1 VLLREISCNFVDR
14 VLRIRSH
21 KIHETT
27 RSYTKGIRIGVLCK
41 AEPEKFMK
49 PLVAVFLLLISAIA
63 GLAQAPQTE
72 RQQFIRTEAPVIA
85 LTHVRVIDGTGAAPL
100 DDQTIVIDGG
110 KIQSI
115 APSGTAKV
123 PPAAQMHDL
132 KGYTVLPGLVGMH
145 NHMFF
150 PMGGSPPMYS
160 NMGISFPRLYLAL
173 GVTTIRTTGSVVPYT
188 DLEIKKLIDGGRM
201 IGPKMHITAP
211 YLEGA
216 GAFTPVMHALT
227 GPDDARRMVN
237 FWADQGAT
245 SFKAYMNIT
254 RDQLRAAVEEAH
266 KRGLKVTGHLCS
278 IGYREAAEIGIDNLE
293 HGLLADSEFVPN
305 KQPDKCPG
313 AAVGLSLRQLDL
325 NSEAVKETI
334 RILVAKNVAIT
345 STLPVF
351 EAGAPVTQSGIGAAS
366 AVLNPRVLN
375 VMNTDARV
383 RYLSA
388 RARIPADS
396 PTPLLVRKS
405 MDFERAFVAAGGLLI
420 AGLDPTG
427 NGGIVAGFGDL
438 RQVELLVE
446 AGFTP
451 VEAIKIAS
459 LNGAKFL
466 GEDSR
471 IGSIAIGKQ
480 ADLMIVKGN
489 PATTI
494 ADIEKVEIVFKDGVG
509 YDSEKL
515 IQSVQGLVGIR

>member
-1 VLLREISCNFVDR
+1 M
-14 VLRIRSH
+14 
-21 KIHETT
+21 KTT
-27 RSYTKGIRIGVLCK
+27 TAL
-41 AEPEKFMK
+41 
-49 PLVAVFLLLISAIA
+49 FLLFIA
-63 GLAQAPQTE
+63 FVNCLAQAPQSE
-72 RQQFIRTEAPVIA
+72 RQQFIRVEAPVIA
-85 LTHVRVIDGTGAAPL
+85 LIGVRVIDGTGAAPR
-100 DDQTIVIDGG
+100 DDQTIIIVDG

-115 APSGTAKV
+115 GPSAAASV
-123 PPAAQMHDL
+123 PPKAQVLDL

-145 NHMFF
+145 DHMFF

-160 NMGISFPRLYLAL
+160 NMGSSFPRLYLAL
-173 GVTTIRTTGSVVPYT
+173 GVTTIRTTGSVAPDL
-188 DLEIKKLIDGGRM
+188 DLEVKKLIDAGRM

-211 YLEGA
+211 YLEGV
-216 GAFTPVMHALT
+216 GSFTPVMHTLS

-254 RDQLRAAVEEAH
+254 RDELRAAVEEAH

-278 IGYREAAEIGIDNLE
+278 VGYREAAEIGIDNLE
-293 HGLLADSEFVPN
+293 HGLLPDSEFV
-305 KQPDKCPG
+305 KDKKPDQCPG
-313 AAVGLSLRQLDL
+313 AAVSASLRELDI
-325 NSEAVKETI
+325 NSAAVKETI
-334 RILVAKNVAIT
+334 RVLVAKHIALT

-351 EAGAPVTQSGIGAAS
+351 EAGAPLTHKGIGAAS

-375 VMNTDARV
+375 AMNNDARV
-383 RYLSA
+383 RYLTNRS
-388 RARIPADS
+388 RIAADS
-396 PTPLLVRKS
+396 PTAMLVRKS

-427 NGGIVAGFGDL
+427 NGGIVAGFGDQ
-438 RQVELLVE
+438 REVELLVE

-451 VEAIKIAS
+451 VEAIQIAS

-466 GEDSR
+466 GEEAH
-471 IGSIAIGKQ
+471 IGSIAVGKQ
-480 ADLMIVKGN
+480 ADLMVVKGN
-489 PATTI
+489 PAVNI

>member
-1 VLLREISCNFVDR
+1 M
-14 VLRIRSH
+14 
-21 KIHETT
+21 KITIT
-27 RSYTKGIRIGVLCK
+27 II
-41 AEPEKFMK
+41 
-49 PLVAVFLLLISAIA
+49 LIFAA
-63 GLAQAPQTE
+63 CGANLAQTD
-72 RQQFIRTEAPVIA
+72 RQQFIRVEAPVIA
-85 LTHVRVIDGTGAAPL
+85 LTGVRVIDGTGAAPL
-100 DDQTIVIDGG
+100 EDQTIVIAEG

-115 APSGTAKV
+115 GKAIPEK
-123 PPAAQMHDL
+123 AQVLDL

-160 NMGISFPRLYLAL
+160 NMGTSFPRLYLAL

-188 DLEIKKLIDGGRM
+188 DLEIKKLIDSGRM

-216 GAFTPVMHALT
+216 GAFTPVMHELKD
-227 GPDDARRMVN
+227 PEDARRMVN

-245 SFKAYMNIT
+245 SFKAYMNIS
-254 RDQLRAAVEEAH
+254 RAELRAVVEEAH

-278 IGYREAAEIGIDNLE
+278 IGYREAADIGIDNLE
-293 HGLLADSEFVPN
+293 HGLLADSEFVAN

-313 AAVGLSLRQLDL
+313 AGVGASLRQLDL
-325 NSEAVKETI
+325 NSEPAKETI
-334 RILVAKNVAIT
+334 RTLVAKNVAIT

-351 EAGAPVTQSGIGAAS
+351 EASAPLTQTGIGAGS
-366 AVLNPRVLN
+366 AVLNPRVLG

-383 RYLSA
+383 RYLAA
-388 RARIPADS
+388 RSRIAADS
-396 PTPLLVRKS
+396 PAPTLVRKS

-427 NGGIVAGFGDL
+427 NGGVVAGFGDL
-438 RQVELLVE
+438 REVELLVE
-446 AGFTP
+446 AGFSP

-466 GEDSR
+466 GEHAR
-471 IGSIAIGKQ
+471 IGSIAVGKQ

-489 PATTI
+489 PAAKIT
-494 ADIEKVEIVFKDGVG
+494 DIENVEIVFKDGVG